1 MISVKNTLSY
11 TTVGKSVQASSLIL
25 IDSLYFVLTGLLEFL
40 YSCLILAI
48 ARVLFF
54 DLFIDRTDAAL
65 STIDC
70 SNRLFINQSRLC
82 FELFDPSVF
91 SFEFFFVL
99 HFVELPYR
107 VLFFFVFRFEVGQ
120 KRFRIDKYI
129 ILLATLSINADMRK
143 NFLGLS

>member
-1 MISVKNTLSY
+1 VISVKITLSC
-11 TTVGKSVQASSLIL
+11 TTVGKSAVHASLFL

-48 ARVLFF
+48 AGVLFF
-54 DLFIDRTDAAL
+54 DLFIDRTDATL

-91 SFEFFFVL
+91 SFKLFFVL
-99 HFVELPYR
+99 HFVEL
-107 VLFFFVFRFEVGQ
+107 L
-120 KRFRIDKYI
+120 
-129 ILLATLSINADMRK
+129 
-143 NFLGLS
+143 

>member
-1 MISVKNTLSY
+1 MISVKITRSC
-11 TTVGKSVQASSLIL
+11 TTIGKSVQASLFL
-25 IDSLYFVLTGLLEFL
+25 IDSLDFVLTGFFKFL
-40 YSCLILAI
+40 YSCLVLAV
-48 ARVLFF
+48 ARVLFIE
-54 DLFIDRTDAAL
+54 LLIQSTDATL
-65 STIDC
+65 STIDS

-107 VLFFFVFRFEVGQ
+107 VLLFFIFRFEVGQ

-129 ILLATLSINADMRK
+129 FLLATLSINADMRE
-143 NFLGLS
+143 NFFGLS

>member
-11 TTVGKSVQASSLIL
+11 TTVGKSVQASSFIL
-25 IDSLYFVLTGLLEFL
+25 IDSLYFVLTGLLELL

-82 FELFDPSVF
+82 FELFDPSIF
-91 SFEFFFVL
+91 SFKLFFVL
-99 HFVELPYR
+99 HFVELLYG
-107 VLFFFVFRFEVGQ
+107 VSFLFIFRFKVRH
-120 KRFRIDKYI
+120 KRFGIV
-129 ILLATLSINADMRK
+129 
-143 NFLGLS
+143 